1 MTCDDGIVKICDVVN
16 VSEPGMKPKIRL
28 RVRSEQFFGYET
40 VGITRYF
47 TALQA
52 QVQIANV
59 IHIWEDRSITS
70 NNVCILEDGCQY
82 RCSLVQH
89 MVNEDNLPITKLSLE
104 RINEEYELEYKYLKA
119 IIEGGLGIKP
129 QNVLILSLI
138 HI

>member
-89 MVNEDNLPITKLSLE
+89 MVNEDKLPITKLSLE
-104 RINEEYELEYKYLKA
+104 RINEEYELEQDIPDSRCIADSFKRC
-119 IIEGGLGIKP
+119 
-129 QNVLILSLI
+129 LSLRSFEKER
-138 HI
+138 

>member
-1 MTCDDGIVKICDVVN
+1 MTCDDGFVKICDVVN

-104 RINEEYELEYKYLKA
+104 RINEEYELE
-119 IIEGGLGIKP
+119 
-129 QNVLILSLI
+129 
-138 HI
+138 